1 MNIHLDRL
9 DRLYMCFIWDW
20 FKMHSN
26 FLPMQKFFE
35 ITTNTND
42 HNGNMSFRRLKLV
55 ACCHFASHFKTKYHD
70 DYDCY
75 MLDGTQCEGSMNYIF
90 EKMLSF

>member
-1 MNIHLDRL
+1 
-9 DRLYMCFIWDW
+9 
-20 FKMHSN
+20 MHSN

-75 MLDGTQCEGSMNYIF
+75 MLDRTQCEGSMNYIF
-90 EKMLSF
+90 EKCINLALVSSQIMFQKNSTNVKNY